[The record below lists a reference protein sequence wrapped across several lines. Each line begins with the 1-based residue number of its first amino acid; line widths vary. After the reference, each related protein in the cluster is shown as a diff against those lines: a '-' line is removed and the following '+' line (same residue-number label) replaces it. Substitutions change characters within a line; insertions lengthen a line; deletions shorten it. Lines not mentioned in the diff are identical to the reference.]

1 MDKGWMKLRDKF
13 SVEYR
18 EGMSQFL
25 EVAKYHIDDYKR
37 TRCPCK
43 RYSVYHE
50 ELVNL
55 HKGIERFDE
64 ETSSNPFDKGTSN
77 NHFHEENEISEQET
91 ISIFQELLNETRNEI
106 YHGCSEFS
114 FLNFLV
120 KLIRIKYSG
129 NLEFESWRCQYSGN
143 LEFESSRCQYSGNL
157 EFEIYVQKNGKIP
170 ISNALGAEKPI
181 ISLHDVR
188 FSNTIGVLTQDTFT
202 IHCLKW
208 KDFPLEY
215 IEVVKDS
222 L

>member
-25 EVAKYHIDDYKR
+25 EVAKYHIDDYR
-37 TRCPCK
+37 QTRCPCK

-50 ELVNL
+50 ESVNL

-64 ETSSNPFDKGTSN
+64 GTSSNPFDEGTSN
-77 NHFHEENEISEQET
+77 NHFHEENEISDMLNDLQTMIEHEEET
-91 ISIFQELLNETRNEI
+91 DKVRFHT
-106 YHGCSEFS
+106 
-114 FLNFLV
+114 
-120 KLIRIKYSG
+120 IKHDSQCIPWRCQYSG
-129 NLEFESWRCQYSGN
+129 NLEFESWRCQYSRN
-143 LEFESSRCQYSGNL
+143 LEFER
-157 EFEIYVQKNGKIP
+157 YVQKNGKIP

-188 FSNTIGVLTQDTFT
+188 FSNTIGVLTRDTFT
-202 IHCLKW
+202 ICCLKW